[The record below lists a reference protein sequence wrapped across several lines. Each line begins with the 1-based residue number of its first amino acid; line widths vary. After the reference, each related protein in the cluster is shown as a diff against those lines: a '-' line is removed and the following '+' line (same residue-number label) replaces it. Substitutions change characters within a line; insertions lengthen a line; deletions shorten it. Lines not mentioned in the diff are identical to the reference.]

1 MKDYKITLQPA
12 KIDYLCYF
20 LGTEEEQKTADERK
34 KARAEELKR
43 VIFAPGFIACEYFN
57 EYGQRRILHRSTR
70 PGVIYQLSY
79 IDADGVPAMHE
90 NYINDGTGNPYDV
103 GSIHDERE
111 LLQHFIHNSNEK
123 TLNLHIL
130 TA

>member
-1 MKDYKITLQPA
+1 MKDYTITLQPA

-43 VIFAPGFIACEYFN
+43 VIFAPGFIACEYFS

-90 NYINDGTGNPYDV
+90 NFINDGTGNPYEV

-111 LLQHFIHNSNEK
+111 LLTHFINNSNEK

>member
-1 MKDYKITLQPA
+1 MKDYTITLQPA

-34 KARAEELKR
+34 KTRAEEIKR
-43 VIFAPGFIACEYFN
+43 VIFAPGFIACEYYN
-57 EYGQRRILHRSTR
+57 GHGQRRILHRSTR

-90 NYINDGTGNPYDV
+90 NFINDGTGNPHEV
-103 GSIHDERE
+103 GSIHDESE
-111 LLQHFIHNSNEK
+111 LLTHFINNSNEK

>member
-1 MKDYKITLQPA
+1 MKEKYITLQPA
-12 KIDYLCYF
+12 HINYLCYF

-34 KARAEELKR
+34 KERAEEIKR

-70 PGVIYQLSY
+70 PGVIFQLSY

-90 NYINDGTGNPYDV
+90 NYINDGTGNPHEV
-103 GSIHDERE
+103 GRIGDERE
-111 LLQHFIHNSNEK
+111 LIQHYTHQSNESPLK
-123 TLNLHIL
+123 LHIL